1 MLETNIE
8 ASPRHAIASVR
19 FCIESLLGRFLMR
32 FQGIP
37 HTRVIQHDGDNPQPC
52 PKRND
57 RRRECELERLE
68 RPCHI
73 KTEVRW
79 RNNWTKVSSI
89 PLYWSTSWRMTDHA
103 VPAFNRFA
111 SRAEAAIVTSRQCR
125 LVVPG
130 WLSINSNSS
139 SQSNAESWAWSGP
152 SNSFTALMNAEN
164 SRSAISVC
172 SLQMEVENDSLVFIG
187 SSSVSAMPSTR
198 SRAFIP
204 HVHQVSD

>member
-68 RPCHI
+68 RPCDI

-89 PLYWSTSWRMTDHA
+89 PLYWSTSSANDRSCGPG
-103 VPAFNRFA
+103 VQSICK
-111 SRAEAAIVTSRQCR
+111 SRRGR
-125 LVVPG
+125 DRDLP
-130 WLSINSNSS
+130 
-139 SQSNAESWAWSGP
+139 P
-152 SNSFTALMNAEN
+152 M
-164 SRSAISVC
+164 SV
-172 SLQMEVENDSLVFIG
+172 G
-187 SSSVSAMPSTR
+187 SSRLA
-198 SRAFIP
+198 I
-204 HVHQVSD
+204 H

>member
-1 MLETNIE
+1 GSTLRYQYGGAMAKQLDEGIVDTFVLVDVFGELPI
-8 ASPRHAIASVR
+8 
-19 FCIESLLGRFLMR
+19 MR
-32 FQGIP
+32 S
-37 HTRVIQHDGDNPQPC
+37 
-52 PKRND
+52 
-57 RRRECELERLE
+57 RR
-68 RPCHI
+68 
-73 KTEVRW
+73 
-79 RNNWTKVSSI
+79 S
-89 PLYWSTSWRMTDHA
+89 
-103 VPAFNRFA
+103 NRFA
-111 SRAEAAIVTSRQCR
+111 GRAEAAIVTSRQCR

-198 SRAFIP
+198 SGAFIP
-204 HVHQVSD
+204 HVHKVSD